1 MKSFGPIFE
10 RLVDSWPKPV
20 DDIATGLGVTRG
32 HVYNLKKKESVDLSM
47 LDKVCRY
54 FKVSPIM
61 FFDNDI
67 LKYSMGARDESQE
80 FNNTAIIGQATM
92 NVGLM
97 GEVENLKA
105 IIAEK
110 ERFIQ
115 FLLNGKEAAK
125 GVSL

>member
-1 MKSFGPIFE
+1 
-10 RLVDSWPKPV
+10 
-20 DDIATGLGVTRG
+20 
-32 HVYNLKKKESVDLSM
+32 
-47 LDKVCRY
+47 
-54 FKVSPIM
+54 M

-115 FLLNGKEAAK
+115 FLLNGKEASK